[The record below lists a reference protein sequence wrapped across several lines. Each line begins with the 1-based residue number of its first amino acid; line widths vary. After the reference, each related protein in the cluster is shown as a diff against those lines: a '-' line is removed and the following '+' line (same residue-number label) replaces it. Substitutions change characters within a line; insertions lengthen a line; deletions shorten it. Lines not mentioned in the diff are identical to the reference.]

1 MSKSDYDSNDKKE
14 FGSLLLEARLS
25 ITGKPSQRYVAGCLG
40 VSNPTLKYFED
51 GVNVPSLEHYKSLI
65 QFFKDNNVSN
75 DIVNSIE
82 EKYYDLKGVPST
94 DVSSVLDKNPK
105 LSTVI
110 KQLDGLSLNDN
121 QLQKISDLFERISK
135 ESRNEK

>member
-14 FGSLLLEARLS
+14 FGSLLLKARLS
-25 ITGKPSQRYVAGCLG
+25 ITGKPSQRYVASCLG

-121 QLQKISDLFERISK
+121 QLQQISDLFERISK